1 MSPVSPHTA
10 VRAESPTRVRNR
22 RGLNPIAL
30 REQGEALQRKGLTL
44 SEIAER
50 LDLRRAHVAN
60 LLYWEKVR
68 DV

>member
-1 MSPVSPHTA
+1 MTHPTQT
-10 VRAESPTRVRNR
+10 VRGAELVRVRNR
-22 RGLNPIAL
+22 RGLNPVAL
-30 REQGEALQRKGLTL
+30 REQGEALQRMGLTL

-50 LDLRRAHVAN
+50 LDLRRAYVAN

>member
-1 MSPVSPHTA
+1 MTSPHTA
-10 VRAESPTRVRNR
+10 GRTESLERASNPRRSVSLIGVR
-22 RGLNPIAL
+22 L
-30 REQGEALQRKGLTL
+30 RAADLQRKGLTF

-50 LDLRRAHVAN
+50 LDLRRAHVVN

>member
-1 MSPVSPHTA
+1 MTHPHTA
-10 VRAESPTRVRNR
+10 GRAESLVLARVRNQ

-30 REQGEALQRKGLTL
+30 REQGEALQRKGFTL